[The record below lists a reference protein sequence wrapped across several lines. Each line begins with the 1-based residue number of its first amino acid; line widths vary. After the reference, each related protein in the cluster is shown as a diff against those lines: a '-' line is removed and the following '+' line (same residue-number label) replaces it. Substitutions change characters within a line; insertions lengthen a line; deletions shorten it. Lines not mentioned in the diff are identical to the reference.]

1 MILSDKTAANIDWK
15 LNQLLSASKA
25 SRTYV
30 THPLEQAA
38 IEKPKFSPW
47 SPKQLNQSSTQ
58 NQSAPAGQPVADDV
72 GSEISANPFSPEQ
85 SRAATQHLEPVA
97 IPPNSRITTDAEL
110 ELLRSAAFDAG
121 KRQALDQMGQQTV
134 DNEQGFRDLI
144 NSLSASK
151 VDMSGLQKSVTEL
164 SMFIASQI
172 VRAELSINAQWC
184 QNLID
189 RCLAEIRLH
198 GNDVV
203 AVRLSRSDFESHC
216 ARLVQAHEAVQF
228 TPDDRLRPGDV
239 EVEMGAT
246 RISELIET
254 KLTMISRQL
263 LSSLT
268 ADTPSAA
275 PVTGSNLLLT
285 GGS

>member
-1 MILSDKTAANIDWK
+1 
-15 LNQLLSASKA
+15 
-25 SRTYV
+25 V
-30 THPLEQAA
+30 THPLEQSA
-38 IEKPKFSPW
+38 IEKPGFSPW

-58 NQSAPAGQPVADDV
+58 NQPAPVVQLVADDV
-72 GSEISANPFSPEQ
+72 GSEISANSVSPEQ
-85 SRAATQHLEPVA
+85 SSAATQHLEPVA

-121 KRQALDQMGQQTV
+121 KRQALDELGQQTV
-134 DNEQGFRDLI
+134 DNELGFRELI

-184 QNLID
+184 ENLIE

-216 ARLVQAHEAVQF
+216 ARLVQAHEAVHF
-228 TPDDRLRPGDV
+228 THDDRLRPGDV
-239 EVEMGAT
+239 EIEMGAT

-254 KLTMISRQL
+254 KLATISQQL

-268 ADTPSAA
+268 ADTPSRAHA
-275 PVTGSNLLLT
+275 TGSNLLLT